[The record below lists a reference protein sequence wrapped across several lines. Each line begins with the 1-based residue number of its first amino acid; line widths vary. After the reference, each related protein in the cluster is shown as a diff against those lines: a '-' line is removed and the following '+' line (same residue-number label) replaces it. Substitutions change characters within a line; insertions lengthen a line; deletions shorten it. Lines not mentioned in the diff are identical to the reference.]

1 MSIFSLNKNKGTNIF
16 NHLKLNTYLLYL
28 LQQVIIFVYNYQ
40 TMEEEQYYNNIQ
52 KAFENLP
59 GNYSIL
65 EERIDIE
72 VQMKYFEFSKSV
84 RDADISEECFS
95 NREELF
101 LDEISIERKKEIL
114 SAIASLD
121 DVKAYR
127 TIEKFV
133 KTSKDEI
140 KHWAILALQESRMLL
155 QSSLLDE
162 QQVFIS
168 TGLGGKGKMLRYNV
182 VFINHNKNE
191 LLNKTQQKLV
201 KDELVFEI
209 NGNKGEFES
218 MDFMEGFSTAL
229 VMLPLKADIKK
240 VFQNVVDECNQYGN
254 FLDED
259 MIVTNVKIMSRGEII
274 QLLHQGKNRKFD
286 ELEKE

>member
-1 MSIFSLNKNKGTNIF
+1 
-16 NHLKLNTYLLYL
+16 
-28 LQQVIIFVYNYQ
+28 
-40 TMEEEQYYNNIQ
+40 MEEEQFYNNIQ
-52 KAFENLP
+52 KAFDDLP
-59 GNYSIL
+59 ENYSIL
-65 EERIDIE
+65 EERIEIE
-72 VQMKYFEFSKSV
+72 VQMKYFEFSNNIRKKDV
-84 RDADISEECFS
+84 SEECFV

-101 LDEISIERKKEIL
+101 SDEIDIDRRKEIL
-114 SAIASLD
+114 SAIANLD

-127 TIEKFV
+127 TIEKCV
-133 KTSKDEI
+133 NTCEGEI
-140 KHWAILALQESRMLL
+140 KQWATLALQESRMLL

-182 VFINHNKNE
+182 VFINKKHDE

-209 NGNKGEFES
+209 KGSEGEFES

-229 VMLPLKADIKK
+229 VMLPLKTDIKQ

-274 QLLHQGKNRKFD
+274 QLLHQSKNEELFNELD
-286 ELEKE
+286 EE